1 MGPFLFDSPGEDFTR
16 PGFPPTIPWSP
27 AHAVSFS
34 LPQYACGIEA
44 EVVGKP
50 SPEFFKSALQE
61 MGVEAHEVSR
71 LPPKCVRGGSCRGR
85 PEYSPGAAWVR
96 EMNLGAQAAKLLSP
110 SLLHPQA

>member
-61 MGVEAHEVSR
+61 MGVEAHEVSW
-71 LPPKCVRGGSCRGR
+71 LPTKCRGR
-85 PEYSPGAAWVR
+85 PECSPGAAWVR
-96 EMNLGAQAAKLLSP
+96 EMNLGAQAAKLVSP
-110 SLLHPQA
+110 PLLHPQA